1 MAVRHACSSVSFGE
15 ERLAVSI
22 KAGYDLTLPHHED
35 GVAALANK
43 AADALMAETP
53 RL

>member
-1 MAVRHACSSVSFGE
+1 M
-15 ERLAVSI
+15 
-22 KAGYDLTLPHHED
+22 KT

-53 RL
+53 LPRL